1 MKALALLRNLT
12 IRCLELTL
20 IGLVAI
26 LVLDVSWQV
35 ITRYL
40 LGRPSTW
47 TDELATLLMIWVASL
62 GAGLGFRQKAHLG
75 IDYMVTHLSPKGQFW
90 TEIAT
95 QLVVFVFAVSI
106 LVYGGIHLV
115 SLTLATNQVSPA
127 LGMRM
132 GWVYLALPVSGLF
145 IAWSALDQAAE
156 RWSEARNERTRAK

>member
-1 MKALALLRNLT
+1 MKTLALLRSLT

-75 IDYMVTHLSPKGQFW
+75 IDYMVAHLSPKGRFW

-95 QLVVFVFAVSI
+95 QLVVFLFAVSI

-127 LGMRM
+127 LGVRM
-132 GWVYLALPVSGLF
+132 GWVYLGLPVSGLF
-145 IAWSALDQAAE
+145 IAWTALDQAAE
-156 RWSEARNERTRAK
+156 RWSEARDERTRAE